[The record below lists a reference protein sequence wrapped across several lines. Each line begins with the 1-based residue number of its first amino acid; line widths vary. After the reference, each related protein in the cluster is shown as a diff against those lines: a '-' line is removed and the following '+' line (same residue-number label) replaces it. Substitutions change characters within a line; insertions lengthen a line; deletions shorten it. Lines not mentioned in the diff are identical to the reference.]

1 MQYETPNFATED
13 NLKNFISYLNGV
25 IDLDKIAKKFPET
38 EKIAD
43 YLIENLL
50 VIELKTLK
58 SNPENKVIGFAQ
70 NEMDKINQ
78 AEGFPVFYGKHN
90 FRNIAQTLPDG
101 EKLENKI
108 DNLYF
113 RQIEGVMKKAN
124 DQIKSTIV
132 NLDMIPHSYGV
143 LIIINEKAD
152 FYQPEVLA
160 GYICRELLRINREGN
175 PRYLNIH
182 QVAFIQSS
190 YKVNSND
197 GTTLIPCHF
206 IKNSLLDDT
215 ELSQKAE
222 DVMRFFWSE
231 FARFV
236 GVGNFHIENPTDL
249 PTTDLIKK

>member
-1 MQYETPNFATED
+1 MQDDYPKFATEE
-13 NLKNFISYLNGV
+13 NFKKFVSYLKEV
-25 IDLDKIAKKFPET
+25 IDLDKIAKDSLIT

-58 SNPENKVIGFAQ
+58 SNPENKVINFAQ
-70 NEMDKINQ
+70 NKMDEINH
-78 AEGFPVFYGKHN
+78 AEGFPVFYGQHN
-90 FRNIAQTLPDG
+90 FRKVAQILPDG

-124 DQIKSTIV
+124 DQIKSTID
-132 NLDMIPHSYGV
+132 NLDMIPNSYGV

-190 YKVNSND
+190 YKMNSND

-206 IKNSLLDDT
+206 IKNSLLVDT
-215 ELSQKAE
+215 ELSKKAE
-222 DVMRFFWSE
+222 EVMRSFWSE

-236 GVGNFHIENPTDL
+236 GVGNFHTENPTDL
-249 PTTDLIKK
+249 PITDLIKK